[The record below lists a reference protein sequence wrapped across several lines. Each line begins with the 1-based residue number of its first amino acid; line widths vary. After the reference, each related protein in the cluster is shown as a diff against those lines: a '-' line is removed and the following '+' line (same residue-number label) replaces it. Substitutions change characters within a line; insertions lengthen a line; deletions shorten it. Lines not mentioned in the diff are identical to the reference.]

1 MKIHSIS
8 TGNFKL
14 DGGAMFGVVPKSIW
28 NRLNP
33 ADENNLCN
41 WAMRCL
47 LVEDGDRRI
56 LIDTGIGNKQSE
68 KFYGYYYLNGT
79 DSLIQSIE
87 NTGNTV
93 DSITDVILTHLH
105 FDHCG
110 GAVKRDSEQ
119 LIPAFPNATYYL
131 TEAHW
136 NHANNPNPREKASF
150 LPENFVPLKEHGVL
164 QFVNDGDKIGNFIT
178 LKVVGGHTVS
188 MICPYIET
196 PEIKL
201 FYGADLFP
209 SAAHIPVNYV
219 MGYDIEPLITMQE
232 RAKCNKWA
240 VENGVYYFYEHDVKI
255 ACSAVVVNER
265 GQYSAGEV
273 KLL

>member
-93 DSITDVILTHLH
+93 EGITDVILTHLH

-110 GAVKRDSEQ
+110 GAVKRYGEQ

-150 LPENFVPLKEHGVL
+150 LSENFVPLKEHGVL

-232 RAKCNKWA
+232 RAKYNKWA
-240 VENGVYYFYEHDVKI
+240 VENGVYYFYEHDVNI
-255 ACSAVVVNER
+255 ACSAVTVNDR
-265 GQYSAGEV
+265 GQYAAGEV